1 MTAISERRCEKADF
15 RGSIPKYMN
24 ISVSEHINE
33 LFDSYDLFA
42 GNCKERIRSSIM
54 NKFPDLPEKEI
65 KAAENYLGLLFEY
78 CVKYA
83 DLLAEKY
90 KTPFLPEGEEAQK
103 EISEYV
109 SECQKQYPEID
120 TKHIV
125 NIFSAVCWLTN
136 R

>member
-1 MTAISERRCEKADF
+1 
-15 RGSIPKYMN
+15 MN
-24 ISVSEHINE
+24 ITILEHINE
-33 LFDSYDLFA
+33 LFDSYDLFS
-42 GNCKERIRSSIM
+42 GKYKEKIQGLITK
-54 NKFPDLPEKEI
+54 KFPDLSEKEI
-65 KAAENYLGLLFEY
+65 KEAENYLGLLFEY

-90 KTPFLPEGEEAQK
+90 KTPFLPKGEEAQK

-120 TKHIV
+120 MKHIV
-125 NIFSAVCWLTN
+125 DIFPTVCWLSN

>member
-1 MTAISERRCEKADF
+1 
-15 RGSIPKYMN
+15 MN
-24 ISVSEHINE
+24 STILEHINE
-33 LFDSYDLFA
+33 LFNSYDLFA
-42 GNCKERIRSSIM
+42 GKYKEKIRSSIKK
-54 NKFPDLPEKEI
+54 KFPDLSEKEI
-65 KAAENYLGLLFEY
+65 KETEDYLSLLFEY

-83 DLLAEKY
+83 DLLADKY

-120 TKHIV
+120 KKHILD
-125 NIFSAVCWLTN
+125 IFSTVCWLAN

>member
-1 MTAISERRCEKADF
+1 
-15 RGSIPKYMN
+15 MN
-24 ISVSEHINE
+24 STISEHINE
-33 LFDSYDLFA
+33 LFDSYDFFA
-42 GNCKERIRSSIM
+42 GKYKEKIRSSITK
-54 NKFPDLPEKEI
+54 KFPDLSEKEI
-65 KAAENYLGLLFEY
+65 KEVEDYLDSFYEY

-90 KTPFLPEGEEAQK
+90 KMPFLPKGEEAQK

-125 NIFSAVCWLTN
+125 DIFSTVCWLSN

>member
-1 MTAISERRCEKADF
+1 MEEVLGLALLNRDLEGER
-15 RGSIPKYMN
+15 KYMN
-24 ISVSEHINE
+24 STILEHINE
-33 LFDSYDLFA
+33 LFDTYDLFA
-42 GNCKERIRSSIM
+42 GKYKEKIRSSVTK
-54 NKFPDLPEKEI
+54 KFPDLSEKEI
-65 KAAENYLGLLFEY
+65 KELEDYLGLLFEY

-90 KTPFLPEGEEAQK
+90 KTPFLPKGEEAQK
-103 EISEYV
+103 EILEYV

-125 NIFSAVCWLTN
+125 DIFSTVCWLTN

>member
-1 MTAISERRCEKADF
+1 
-15 RGSIPKYMN
+15 MN
-24 ISVSEHINE
+24 STISEHINE
-33 LFDSYDLFA
+33 LFDSYDLFF
-42 GNCKERIRSSIM
+42 GKGGRENLLGSITK
-54 NKFPDLPEKEI
+54 KFPDLSEKEI
-65 KAAENYLGLLFEY
+65 KEIEDYLNSFYEY
-78 CVKYA
+78 CGKYA

-90 KTPFLPEGEEAQK
+90 KMPFLPKGEEAQK

-125 NIFSAVCWLTN
+125 DIFSTVCWLSN

>member
-1 MTAISERRCEKADF
+1 
-15 RGSIPKYMN
+15 MN
-24 ISVSEHINE
+24 STISEHINE

-42 GNCKERIRSSIM
+42 GKYKEKIRGSITK
-54 NKFPDLPEKEI
+54 KFPDLSEKEI
-65 KAAENYLGLLFEY
+65 EETEDYLGSFYEY

-125 NIFSAVCWLTN
+125 DIFSTVCRLAN

>member
-1 MTAISERRCEKADF
+1 
-15 RGSIPKYMN
+15 MN
-24 ISVSEHINE
+24 STILEHINE
-33 LFDSYDLFA
+33 LFDSYDLF
-42 GNCKERIRSSIM
+42 GKGREKILTSIIK
-54 NKFPDLPEKEI
+54 KFPDLSKEEI
-65 KAAENYLGLLFEY
+65 KETEDYFDSLYEY

-83 DLLAEKY
+83 DLLADKY
-90 KTPFLPEGEEAQK
+90 KTPFLPEEEEAQK

-125 NIFSAVCWLTN
+125 DIFSTVCWLSN

>member
-1 MTAISERRCEKADF
+1 MGLALLNRDLEGER
-15 RGSIPKYMN
+15 KYMN
-24 ISVSEHINE
+24 STILEHINE
-33 LFDSYDLFA
+33 LFDTYDLFA
-42 GNCKERIRSSIM
+42 GKYKEKIRSSVTK
-54 NKFPDLPEKEI
+54 KFPDLSEKEI
-65 KAAENYLGLLFEY
+65 KELEDYLGLLFEY

-90 KTPFLPEGEEAQK
+90 KTPFLPKGEEAQK
-103 EISEYV
+103 EILEYV

-125 NIFSAVCWLTN
+125 DIFSTVCWLTN

>member
-1 MTAISERRCEKADF
+1 MELALLNRDLEGEL
-15 RGSIPKYMN
+15 KYMN
-24 ISVSEHINE
+24 STILEHINE

-42 GNCKERIRSSIM
+42 GKYKEKIRSSVTK
-54 NKFPDLPEKEI
+54 KFLDLSEKEI
-65 KAAENYLGLLFEY
+65 KELEDYLGLLFEY

-90 KTPFLPEGEEAQK
+90 KTPFLPKGEEAQK
-103 EISEYV
+103 EILEYV

-125 NIFSAVCWLTN
+125 DIFSTVCWLTN

>member
-1 MTAISERRCEKADF
+1 
-15 RGSIPKYMN
+15 MN
-24 ISVSEHINE
+24 STILEHINE
-33 LFDSYDLFA
+33 LFDSYDLFS
-42 GNCKERIRSSIM
+42 GTGKEKICGSITK
-54 NKFPDLPEKEI
+54 KFPDLSEREI
-65 KAAENYLGLLFEY
+65 KEVENYLGLLFEY

-90 KTPFLPEGEEAQK
+90 KTPFLPKGEEAQK
-103 EISEYV
+103 EILEYV

-125 NIFSAVCWLTN
+125 NIFSTVCWLAN